1 LDLTTGYIERDC
13 SVDAALEDDGL
24 SVDAAKDA
32 RQGEREAAS
41 SGGRKRTRSK
51 NKAIGRRGEE
61 AAARFLYK
69 RGYEIVE
76 RNWKCFAG
84 EVDLIVRDEEALVFV
99 EVKTRSD
106 SSHGFP
112 SEAVTSEKRDK
123 YERIALAYVS
133 NHDLGEMIVRF
144 DVISVVVCGP
154 DRALLKHY
162 INAFASD

>member
-1 LDLTTGYIERDC
+1 LAVLEECVNHDC
-13 SVDAALEDDGL
+13 SLETKQADDKSL
-24 SVDAAKDA
+24 AAK
-32 RQGEREAAS
+32 S
-41 SGGRKRTRSK
+41 SGEKPRPQGK
-51 NKAIGRRGEE
+51 NKALGRRGEE

-69 RGYEIVE
+69 RGYEIIE

-84 EVDLIVRDEEALVFV
+84 EVDLIARDGDALVFV

-106 SSHGFP
+106 ASHGFP
-112 SEAVTSEKRDK
+112 SEAVTAKKRDK

-144 DVISVVVCGP
+144 DVISVVVCGA

-162 INAFASD
+162 INAFAID